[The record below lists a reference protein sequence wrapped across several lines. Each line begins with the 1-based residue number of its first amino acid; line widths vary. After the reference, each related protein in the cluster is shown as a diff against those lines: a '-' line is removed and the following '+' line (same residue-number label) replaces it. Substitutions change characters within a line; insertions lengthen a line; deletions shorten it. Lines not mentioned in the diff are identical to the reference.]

1 MKNLA
6 ESRQCYGKLFF
17 NAQVNRF
24 LAVLHITLEVS
35 GCLEILETCP
45 FLIPSG
51 SIDFCCEYRFPRE
64 IPAG

>member
-6 ESRQCYGKLFF
+6 ESRKGNFF

-24 LAVLHITLEVS
+24 LAVLHIILEVS
-35 GCLEILETCP
+35 GCLEILEACP

-51 SIDFCCEYRFPRE
+51 STDFCCEYRFPRE